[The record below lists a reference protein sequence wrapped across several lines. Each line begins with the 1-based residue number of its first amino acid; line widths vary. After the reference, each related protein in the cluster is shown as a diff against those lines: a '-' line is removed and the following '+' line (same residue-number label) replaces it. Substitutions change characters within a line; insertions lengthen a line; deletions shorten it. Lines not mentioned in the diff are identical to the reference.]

1 MIQHVIQ
8 HVNIVL
14 DQINAHVKLDGV
26 VQFVI
31 IAQMDITQVV
41 KIVCNVVTVVI
52 MEFVQMDRVEM
63 VYVHAIQV
71 IQPLIIQLIIALFV
85 LMVM

>member
-1 MIQHVIQ
+1 ME
-8 HVNIVL
+8 IVL
-14 DQINAHVKLDGV
+14 HQINVHVKLDGV

>member
-1 MIQHVIQ
+1 VIQHVIQ